1 MKRRNYLIVIGL
13 FFLSMY
19 GQNAKQNID
28 RKYDIISEGNGVEN
42 TYLVKV
48 WIYANKLNLKP
59 ETLRKYTVHEIIFKV
74 VLKENAY
81 LNFATIAKGT
91 FGRVKISGQ
100 FLSGDAYSRNKI
112 GFDSL

>member
-13 FFLSMY
+13 FFFSIQSISMY

-28 RKYDIISEGNGVEN
+28 RKYDISCEGNGVEN

-74 VLKENAY
+74 VLKEKCLFEFCHY
-81 LNFATIAKGT
+81 CKGY
-91 FGRVKISGQ
+91 V
-100 FLSGDAYSRNKI
+100 
-112 GFDSL
+112 